1 MAHLARPMILPIG
14 SRVSVSFGSETKSLR
29 LLGLQH
35 GADGLRE
42 MIPFWGGDCPP
53 KLLAPNNTN
62 GCTEQ
67 CVWPKPAMAQADS
80 A

>member
-14 SRVSVSFGSETKSLR
+14 SRISVSFGSETKSLR

-42 MIPFWGGDCPP
+42 MIPFW
-53 KLLAPNNTN
+53 
-62 GCTEQ
+62 
-67 CVWPKPAMAQADS
+67 
-80 A
+80 